1 MGGDGGSGS
10 DGGSGGG
17 GGGSSGGHG
26 RYVEHVFTFLPCVV
40 SLFGEE
46 GRKNVYAPKVSLR

>member
-17 GGGSSGGHG
+17 GGGGGGHG
-26 RYVEHVFTFLPCVV
+26 RYVEYVFTFLPCVV

-46 GRKNVYAPKVSLR
+46 GRNVYAPKVS